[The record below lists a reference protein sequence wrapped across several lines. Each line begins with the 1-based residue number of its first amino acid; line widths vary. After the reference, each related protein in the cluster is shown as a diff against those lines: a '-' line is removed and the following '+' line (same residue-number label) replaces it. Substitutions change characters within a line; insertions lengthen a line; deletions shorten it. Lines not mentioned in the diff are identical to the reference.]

1 MTSELIQCLEQD
13 REEFAFYA
21 REHRTKVNN
30 ASNMTEEQVDAT
42 LIKAAR
48 NEDHVK
54 RIDRVLGAHRAQF
67 SPVTSAD
74 ITALEKIQD
83 YRFGSLVKG
92 KSYAYARG
100 LTINPAHLPAALD
113 AMESDG
119 FSLVCVFGQTNA
131 EQVGFVFKREPDR
144 VNVAQLVLENERL
157 QKRVDELLGVNN
169 AEVERRREAESRLE
183 QWKAGKPLGD
193 IA

>member
-1 MTSELIQCLEQD
+1 MTSELIECLEQD
-13 REEFAFYA
+13 RQEFAFYA
-21 REHRTKVNN
+21 REHRAKVNN
-30 ASNMTEEQVDAT
+30 ASMMTAEQVDAT
-42 LIKAAR
+42 LAKAAR

-54 RIDRVLGAHRAQF
+54 RIDRVLSAHRAQ
-67 SPVTSAD
+67 SSQVTSAD

-92 KSYAYARG
+92 KNYAYARG

-113 AMESDG
+113 AMEADG

-131 EQVGFVFKREPDR
+131 EQVGFVFKRDPDK

-157 QKRVDELLGVNN
+157 QNRVDELLGANN
-169 AEVERRREAESRLE
+169 AEVERRRQAESKLS
-183 QWKAGKPLGD
+183 QWKSGKPLD
-193 IA
+193 EIA